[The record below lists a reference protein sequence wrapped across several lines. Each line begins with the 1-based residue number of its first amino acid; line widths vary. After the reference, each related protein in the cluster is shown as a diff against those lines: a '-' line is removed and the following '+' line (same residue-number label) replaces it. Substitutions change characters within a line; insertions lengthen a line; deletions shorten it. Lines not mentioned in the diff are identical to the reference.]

1 LSPEQQS
8 HLQKIQMAGHALLA
22 VINDV
27 LDLSKIEA
35 GQMQLES
42 EVFAPATLLRELSGL
57 MQAAAD
63 QKSIELDI
71 GADESVPAMLAGDVT
86 RIRQILLNLLS
97 NAIKFTDRGR
107 VSLHLRAEP
116 HSLQRAL
123 LHGVVRDTGI
133 GIAADVQAK
142 LVSPF
147 TQADASTTRRFG
159 GTGLGLS
166 IVRRLVEMM
175 GGEVGVRSEP
185 GQGSEFWLRLP
196 LALPASGLIGAADD
210 TRGSDRDRSAEWL
223 RDVRVL
229 VVDDSAIN
237 LELAT
242 FILSREGAVVH
253 TCGNG
258 ALALEYPREHAAE
271 VDVVLMDV
279 QMPVMDG
286 NQATIQLRSE

>member
-1 LSPEQQS
+1 SAQ
-8 HLQKIQMAGHALLA
+8 
-22 VINDV
+22 
-27 LDLSKIEA
+27 
-35 GQMQLES
+35 
-42 EVFAPATLLRELSGL
+42 
-57 MQAAAD
+57 
-63 QKSIELDI
+63 
-71 GADESVPAMLAGDVT
+71 
-86 RIRQILLNLLS
+86 
-97 NAIKFTDRGR
+97 R
-107 VSLHLRAEP
+107 V
-116 HSLQRAL
+116 L
-123 LHGVVRDTGI
+123 LHGVVSDTGI
-133 GIAADVQAK
+133 GIAEDVLAK
-142 LVSPF
+142 LFSPF

-210 TRGSDRDRSAEWL
+210 TRGSDRGRPAEWL

-229 VVDDSAIN
+229 IVDDSAIN

-258 ALALEYPREHAAE
+258 ALALEYLRAHADE

-286 NQATIQLRSE
+286 NQATIQLRSELGLTDLPVIALTAGALQSERQRSLDAGMNDFLVKPLDPELLVRTVRKYVVNTRDAIKRG